1 MSLGIL
7 IGHRFHTFFNQVD
20 NFRNPTFLYF
30 SSRGRAAS
38 GPSARSAV
46 NAPPESFK
54 SRNKHRAKIMEGR
67 RNQRGELGDRGERR
81 PDRDA
86 GDGLL
91 TNAVEGSPAKAVEQ
105 A

>member
-1 MSLGIL
+1 VL
-7 IGHRFHTFFNQVD
+7 IPDRFHTFFNQVD

-54 SRNKHRAKIMEGR
+54 SRNKHRAKVMEER
-67 RNQRGELGDRGERR
+67 RNQGGEWGERR
-81 PDRDA
+81 QNRD
-86 GDGLL
+86 
-91 TNAVEGSPAKAVEQ
+91 AVEGSPTKAVEQ

>member
-1 MSLGIL
+1 LTLSPRVL
-7 IGHRFHTFFNQVD
+7 IPDRFHTFFNQVD

-54 SRNKHRAKIMEGR
+54 SRNKHRSKVMEER
-67 RNQRGELGDRGERR
+67 RNERGEWGERR
-81 PDRDA
+81 QNRD
-86 GDGLL
+86 
-91 TNAVEGSPAKAVEQ
+91 AVEGSPTKTVEQ